1 MSGATRSRS
10 AASPSVHQRI
20 RHCRA
25 CAAEALEPVL
35 DLGLQPLANALPAD
49 PSEFASE
56 QRFPLVLCMCGQCGL
71 LQLVD
76 VIDPEVLFGHY
87 LYVTG
92 TSSTIAEHNVRY
104 AAAVTEALGLG
115 GDDLVVEVASNDGS
129 LLSCFQPHGVRVL
142 GVEPAR
148 NIAALANERGVPT
161 TARFFDRE
169 AGARL
174 REEHGPAAAVIGNN
188 VLAHVG
194 DPVDFLAGAAA
205 LLGDEGRA
213 IVEVPYLEEM
223 LDRLE
228 YDTIYHEH
236 LCYFSVTA
244 LMTIAE
250 RAGLRVV
257 RVDRVPVHGGS
268 IRTWFAPV
276 RAVRDHAP
284 AVRELAA
291 AERQAGLADPDRVR
305 RFAAD
310 VGENR
315 ERLRALLT
323 RLRNEGASVAAYGAP
338 AKGNTLLNY
347 CDIGTDLV
355 AYTVDRSPLKQGRF
369 TPGMH
374 LPILPPDV
382 LLERQP
388 DYVLIL
394 AWNFADEVMMQQAE
408 YRRRG
413 GRFILPIPEPRILE
427 S

>member
-1 MSGATRSRS
+1 MTATGSD
-10 AASPSVHQRI
+10 AQVQATPVHHRI

-25 CAAEALEPVL
+25 CTAEALVPVL

-49 PSEFASE
+49 PSEFATE
-56 QRFPLVLCMCGQCGL
+56 ARYPLVLCLCEQCGL

-92 TSSTIAEHNVRY
+92 ISETIAAHNRAY
-104 AAAVTEALGLG
+104 AAAVVEGLALGQA
-115 GDDLVVEVASNDGS
+115 DLVVEVASNDGS
-129 LLSCFQPHGVRVL
+129 LLGCFQPHGVRVL

-148 NIAALANERGVPT
+148 NIAELARARGIPT
-161 TARFFDRE
+161 EAVFFSRVTGE
-169 AGARL
+169 RL
-174 REEHGPAAAVIGNN
+174 RADHGAAMAVIGNN

-205 LLGDEGRA
+205 MLAPTGRA
-213 IVEVPYLEEM
+213 IVEVPYLVDM

-244 LMTIAE
+244 LLTIAE

-268 IRTWFAPV
+268 IRTWFAPAASV
-276 RAVRDHAP
+276 PDHDP
-284 AVRELAA
+284 AVLALVA
-291 AERQAGLADPDRVR
+291 AEREAGLADAARLR

-310 VGENR
+310 VADNR
-315 ERLRALLT
+315 ERLLGLLRDLRAQ
-323 RLRNEGASVAAYGAP
+323 GATVAAYGAP

-347 CDIGTDLV
+347 CGIGTDLV
-355 AYTVDRSPLKQGRF
+355 AYTVDRSPLKQHRF

-374 LPILPPDV
+374 LPILPPEV

-388 DYVLIL
+388 DYVVIL
-394 AWNFADEVMMQQAE
+394 AWNFAEEIIGQQQE

-413 GRFILPIPEPRILE
+413 GRFILPIPEPRVLP
-427 S
+427 

>member
-1 MSGATRSRS
+1 MTAGMRDADQ
-10 AASPSVHQRI
+10 APAPVHRRI

-25 CAAEALEPVL
+25 CTAEALEPVL

-49 PSEFASE
+49 PAEFPTEA
-56 QRFPLVLCMCGQCGL
+56 RYPLVLCLCERCGL

-92 TSSTIAEHNVRY
+92 ISDTIAAHNRAY
-104 AAAVTEALGLG
+104 AAAVVDRLRLDA
-115 GDDLVVEVASNDGS
+115 DALVVEVASNDGS
-129 LLSCFQPHGVRVL
+129 LLRCFQPHGVRVL

-148 NIAALANERGVPT
+148 NIAELAREQGVPT
-161 TARFFDRE
+161 EAVFFDRATGE
-169 AGARL
+169 RL
-174 REEHGPAAAVIGNN
+174 RAEHGPAMAVIGNN

-205 LLGDEGRA
+205 MLAPEGRV

-223 LDRLE
+223 LERLE

-244 LMTIAE
+244 LLTIAE

-268 IRTWFAPV
+268 IRTWFAPAA
-276 RAVRDHAP
+276 AVPGHDP
-284 AVRELAA
+284 AVLALVEE
-291 AERQAGLADPDRVR
+291 ERRAGLADPVRWR

-310 VGENR
+310 VADQRRRLLALLGD
-315 ERLRALLT
+315 LRA
-323 RLRNEGASVAAYGAP
+323 RGATVAGYGAP

-347 CDIGTDLV
+347 CGIGTDLV
-355 AYTVDRSPLKQGRF
+355 EYTVDRSPLKQHRF
-369 TPGMH
+369 TPGVH
-374 LPILPPDV
+374 LPILPPEA
-382 LLERQP
+382 LLDRQP

-394 AWNFADEVMMQQAE
+394 AWNFADEIVAQQAE

-413 GRFILPIPEPRILE
+413 GRFILPIPEPVVLD
-427 S
+427 

>member
-1 MSGATRSRS
+1 MSVTVRD
-10 AASPSVHQRI
+10 ASGEAPPVHRRI

-25 CAAEALEPVL
+25 CAAEALVPVL
-35 DLGLQPLANALPAD
+35 DLGEQPLANALPATPD
-49 PSEFASE
+49 ECTAE
-56 QRFPLVLCMCGQCGL
+56 ARYPLVLCLCERCGL

-92 TSSTIAEHNVRY
+92 ISTTIAEHNRRY
-104 AAAVTEALGLG
+104 ADAVVDQLGLG
-115 GDDLVVEVASNDGS
+115 SDDLVIEVASNDGS
-129 LLSCFQPHGVRVL
+129 LLTCFQGRGVRVL

-148 NIAALANERGVPT
+148 NIAELARERGVPT
-161 TARFFDRE
+161 EAVFFDRAVGE
-169 AGARL
+169 QLRTRHGTAR
-174 REEHGPAAAVIGNN
+174 AVIGNN

-194 DPVDFLAGAAA
+194 DPVDFLAGAAS
-205 LLGDEGRA
+205 LLADDGRV

-223 LDRLE
+223 LARLE

-244 LMTIAE
+244 LLTIAE

-257 RVDRVPVHGGS
+257 QVDRVPVHGGS
-268 IRTWFAPV
+268 IRTWFAPA
-276 RAVRDHAP
+276 RAVAGHDP
-284 AVRELAA
+284 AVLALVERERA
-291 AERQAGLADPDRVR
+291 AGLADPARLR

-310 VGENR
+310 VATNR
-315 ERLRALLT
+315 ERLVGLLRELRAS
-323 RLRNEGASVAAYGAP
+323 GATVAAYGAP

-347 CDIGTDLV
+347 CGIGTDLV
-355 AYTVDRSPLKQGRF
+355 AYTVDRSPLKQHRF

-374 LPILPPDV
+374 LPILPPEV

-394 AWNFADEVMMQQAE
+394 AWNFAEEIMAQQEA
-408 YRRRG
+408 YRRAG
-413 GRFILPIPEPRILE
+413 GRFILPIPEPRVL
-427 S
+427 